1 LLNQRLH
8 DLESRLNPKS
18 PILHPPLRAHI
29 SKRDTKSFF
38 LHWMPNPL
46 NEHHPI
52 LGYRIYIDD
61 ILRSSVDSGIFETI
75 IDCIRDEGDYKIKL
89 RSYNDNG
96 ESIDSNIVVA
106 RFRRQDQTTTMHRTQ
121 SPNEFEQS
129 IPSDEFPLLTQQQ
142 IEIPITPDE
151 QTVS

>member
-1 LLNQRLH
+1 
-8 DLESRLNPKS
+8 
-18 PILHPPLRAHI
+18 
-29 SKRDTKSFF
+29 
-38 LHWMPNPL
+38 MPNPL